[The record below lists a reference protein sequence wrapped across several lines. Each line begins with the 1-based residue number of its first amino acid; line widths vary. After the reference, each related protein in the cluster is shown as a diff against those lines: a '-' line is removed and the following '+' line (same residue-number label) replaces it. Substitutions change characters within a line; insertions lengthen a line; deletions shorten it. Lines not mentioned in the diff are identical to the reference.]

1 MKTDKKGINILFF
14 FTLLLF
20 FQSCST
26 KKKTWFHRAYHN
38 TTAKYNGYFNANESL
53 KKGIKKLHQKN
64 KDDYTGLISVYPT
77 SELENQKKSSPY
89 MDKAIKKGSI
99 VIQRHSIKVDGKE
112 HCKWIDDNYL
122 MIGKAYFYKANFEEA
137 TKAFTYIINEYPSS
151 ELVVESKLWL
161 IRSSVGSGDFDAAES
176 YIEDLNN
183 EKKLSKKNKK
193 LFSVVCS
200 DYHVQKGEHEQ
211 AIEKLVEAAKTIKS
225 KRERVRINYLLAQ
238 IYQNK
243 KEQALA
249 RERYEMVLRASP
261 EYEMAFNAKMN
272 LARSLEKGDGSLN
285 KTKQNLLKMTKDD
298 KNTEYLDQ
306 IYFTIAE
313 MDLNNNDTASAK
325 ENYNLSTT
333 NSVNNNTQKAISFLA
348 LANIELEK
356 NQYLLSSQNYDSA
369 VFYMQEQDSRYKATK
384 QQQQILSR
392 LSFHIRTVLLQ
403 DSLLV
408 LSKLPKV
415 ELDKKINQLIQQE
428 IKKARLKEE
437 EKKAKQQAFFEGARN
452 NRDRFGENTGG
463 GKWYFYNPATLSYG
477 LSEFR
482 KKWGSRKLEDDW
494 RRKNKNSLAEFVED
508 SIINDSLV
516 AITENRQDPKYYL
529 QIIPKTNKEVSLAK
543 DKIKESLYQAG
554 IIFREDLG
562 KITASTDNFAEIY
575 IRFPEDKEFSPL
587 ALYNIYLNENEIPGN
602 KKNEVKNIMLKKY
615 PESLYTKILV
625 NPKYKEEAEQK
636 IAQQAQRY
644 LKVLDMYKNG
654 NYDQVLLK
662 TAPPKK
668 DLKNKYLLLRALAQ
682 IKLKKT
688 KDAIRTLQEVSK
700 ADSLVYRASKS
711 LISTIEDP
719 SKLEKAN
726 ETAILGSPYL
736 FRTLAEHMVVVV
748 LPKEGFD
755 VTYFKTLVS
764 DFNTE
769 NIGNDVFEISAL
781 MLGRDRHLILIKSF
795 GNSQESL
802 EYLGLLSEET
812 KIKNILSN
820 QEHKIMSISYENF
833 AYFYKNKDTENYY
846 KFFINKYN
854 TSD

>member
-1 MKTDKKGINILFF
+1 MKTDKKIIKILFF
-14 FTLLLF
+14 FTLLIF

-26 KKKTWFHRAYHN
+26 KKKTWFHRTYHN
-38 TTAKYNGYFNANESL
+38 TTAKYNGYFNGNESL

-64 KDDYTGLISVYPT
+64 KDDYTSFISVFPT
-77 SELENQKKSSPY
+77 SELENQKKSSPF

-99 VIQRHSIKVDGKE
+99 VIQRHSIKIDGKE
-112 HCKWIDDNYL
+112 YCKWIDDNYL
-122 MIGKAYFYKANFEEA
+122 MIGKAYFYKADFEEA
-137 TKAFTYIINEYPSS
+137 IKTFTYIINEYPSS
-151 ELVVESKLWL
+151 ELAVESKLWL
-161 IRSSVGSGDFDAAES
+161 IRSSVGSGDFEAAES

-193 LFSVVCS
+193 LFSAVCA
-200 DYHVQKGEHEQ
+200 DYYVQKGEYEQ
-211 AIEKLVEAAKTIKS
+211 AIAKLIEAANTIKS
-225 KRERVRINYLLAQ
+225 KREKVRINYLLAQ

-243 KEQALA
+243 KEPALA
-249 RERYEMVLRASP
+249 RERYEMVLKASP

-272 LARSLEKGDGSLN
+272 LARSLEKGDGSLK
-285 KTKQNLLKMTKDD
+285 KTKENLLKMTKDD
-298 KNTEYLDQ
+298 KNAEYLDQ

-325 ENYNLSTT
+325 ENYNLSTI
-333 NSVNNNTQKAISFLA
+333 NSVDNNTQKAISFLA
-348 LANIELEK
+348 LAKIELAK
-356 NQYLLSSQNYDSA
+356 KQYLLSSQNYDSA
-369 VFYMQEQDSRYKATK
+369 VFYMQEQDSRYKTTK
-384 QQQQILSR
+384 QQQQILFN
-392 LSFHIRTVLLQ
+392 LSFHIRNVQLQ

-408 LSKLPKV
+408 LSKLPKE
-415 ELDKKINQLIQQE
+415 ELDKKIKQLIEEE

-437 EKKAKQQAFFEGARN
+437 EKKAQQQAVFEGSRN

-494 RRKNKNSLAEFVED
+494 RRKNKNSLADFVED
-508 SIINDSLV
+508 SIRNDSITAL
-516 AITENRQDPKYYL
+516 TENKQDPNYYL
-529 QIIPKTNKEVSLAK
+529 QKIPKTNKDVSLTH
-543 DKIKESLYQAG
+543 DKIKESLYQVG
-554 IIFREDLG
+554 IIFREDLK

-575 IRFPEDKEFSPL
+575 IRYPEDKEYSPL
-587 ALYNIYLNENEIPGN
+587 ALYNIYLNENETSGD
-602 KKNEVKNIMLKKY
+602 KQNEVKNIMLKKY
-615 PESLYTKILV
+615 PKSLYTKILV
-625 NPKYKEEAEQK
+625 NPNYKEEAEQK
-636 IAQQAQRY
+636 NTQQALGY
-644 LKVLDMYKNG
+644 LKVFEMYKNS
-654 NYDQVLLK
+654 NYNQVLSK
-662 TAPPKK
+662 TKNPSG

-688 KDAIRTLQEVSK
+688 KEATKTLQQISK
-700 ADSLVYRASKS
+700 TDTLVYKTSKS

-719 SKLEKAN
+719 SKLDKAN

-736 FRTLAEHMVVVV
+736 FRSLAEHMVVVV

-764 DFNTE
+764 DFNIE

-795 GNSQESL
+795 ENSEESL
-802 EYLGLLSEET
+802 EYLRLLSDET
-812 KIKNILSN
+812 KIKNILRN

-854 TSD
+854 SSD